1 MIVVDTSAVVGF
13 VTSLPYRPALT
24 QRLRDDGD
32 LHAPHLI
39 DVELLHVLRRL
50 LRTGELTGR
59 RVQGAREDLAVLPIT
74 RYPHTHLLD
83 RAWEL
88 RDNVTAHDAMFVAL
102 AEILGVPLV
111 TVDARLAAA
120 TGHRATI
127 ELL

>member
-1 MIVVDTSAVVGF
+1 VLVVDTSAVLDAILDPEPESG
-13 VTSLPYRPALT
+13 LLR
-24 QRLRDDGD
+24 RLAEED
-32 LHAPHLI
+32 LHAPHLL
-39 DVELLHVLRRL
+39 DVEALGALRRRVLR
-50 LRTGELTGR
+50 GELAVR
-59 RVQGAREDLAVLPIT
+59 RAQGAREDLAALPIT

-88 RDNVTAHDAMFVAL
+88 RDNVTAYDAMFVAL

-111 TVDARLAAA
+111 TVDARLAAT